1 MPELSIIIIII
12 LLLVA
17 VVLLAPFHISLNME
31 KDGPVAQGFYRISW
45 LGITLHRERIY
56 PETPGET
63 NAPIGEPM
71 VEKAKG
77 DEERKTE
84 EIRED
89 EYKKPPEP
97 ERLSEQTYKQTS
109 KQPSKQ
115 SPIPGPDF
123 KELIEALPALA
134 RVFIGLIRS
143 IDIEKIFCKISFG
156 LDDPAETAAMSGY
169 LWSIASALRLYKAD
183 VHIEPY
189 FGGERLDGRF
199 LAEIKARLLWIALAF
214 VKAVKEEKIRGLI
227 MGIIRK
233 EMARDETQRKEMA
246 RKKIHEREAA

>member
-1 MPELSIIIIII
+1 MPDLSIIIIII

-45 LGITLHRERIY
+45 LGVTLHRGRIY
-56 PETPGET
+56 PETPGER
-63 NAPIGEPM
+63 
-71 VEKAKG
+71 KA
-77 DEERKTE
+77 E